1 MEEKDLLKYVKKLPF
16 IKAPEI
22 TETYKAK
29 FEEMATHMRRL
40 KPSELLLKRR
50 PNEPDNIHQYRVDN
64 YEPVTYGPIRRAY
77 DNVTRIFTPSN
88 FPLSIDNEKIKEYLE
103 SKAFNRMD
111 FMEYF
116 GSIVFSRMLE
126 DANGFLCWLPSGD
139 GLVDDSKNVLAI
151 PRLVYSFNLID
162 ISDDLMVILSPDK
175 SLIEIAKGE
184 YERSGKIYWI
194 FTNNQYYTYTQKTP
208 EIYELL
214 LVYNHNLGLFPVQ
227 ILGGNINGEGY
238 YDSFFTPFV
247 PNANEA
253 IRQFS
258 DWQALSMNSAHP
270 ITEVFHMNCEVQTID
285 DDDYIEN
292 GVPNPNGRNKKYHT
306 KKHKIALLPGPHG
319 VIDRPIGQTDP
330 TGLGEVYLDPAIES
344 VRYIRPPV
352 EAVKAAYESY
362 KNLLKDAESQ
372 LHLNLG
378 EQNQSGIAKEI
389 DLRLNDDFINKIG
402 NHMADFI
409 ETSLKFIFAYYKHVP
424 YSDNVTEFRLPR
436 PTNYRSRTQA
446 ELSEELSKLKA
457 SNAPAMLIAAVS
469 RQLAELRFIGDVI
482 NQKIFEIITT
492 YDPLYL
498 YSVSEKQSMSVASL
512 SKRDDVTKSNYIY
525 PTLLNIAA
533 EIGQADFM
541 AKTNQELYDLFTAKV
556 EPLLIQQTPLVDNNV
571 N

>member
-1 MEEKDLLKYVKKLPF
+1 MD
-16 IKAPEI
+16 
-22 TETYKAK
+22 
-29 FEEMATHMRRL
+29 
-40 KPSELLLKRR
+40 
-50 PNEPDNIHQYRVDN
+50 PN
-64 YEPVTYGPIRRAY
+64 
-77 DNVTRIFTPSN
+77 
-88 FPLSIDNEKIKEYLE
+88 
-103 SKAFNRMD
+103 
-111 FMEYF
+111 
-116 GSIVFSRMLE
+116 
-126 DANGFLCWLPSGD
+126 
-139 GLVDDSKNVLAI
+139 
-151 PRLVYSFNLID
+151 
-162 ISDDLMVILSPDK
+162 
-175 SLIEIAKGE
+175 
-184 YERSGKIYWI
+184 
-194 FTNNQYYTYTQKTP
+194 
-208 EIYELL
+208 
-214 LVYNHNLGLFPVQ
+214 
-227 ILGGNINGEGY
+227 
-238 YDSFFTPFV
+238 
-247 PNANEA
+247 
-253 IRQFS
+253 
-258 DWQALSMNSAHP
+258 
-270 ITEVFHMNCEVQTID
+270 
-285 DDDYIEN
+285 
-292 GVPNPNGRNKKYHT
+292 
-306 KKHKIALLPGPHG
+306 
-319 VIDRPIGQTDP
+319 
-330 TGLGEVYLDPAIES
+330 IES

-409 ETSLKFIFAYYKHVP
+409 ETSLKFIFAYYNHVP

-469 RQLAELRFIGDVI
+469 RQLAELRFTGDVI

-533 EIGQADFM
+533 EIGHADFM

-556 EPLLIQQTPLVDNNV
+556 QPLLIQQTPLVDNTAV
-571 N
+571 